1 MHCITSIP
9 FESAGLSIDIPK
21 LPRQAD
27 WSCLYTR
34 RQYVDK
40 SLVGIFFSL
49 LLHTIIKSSL

>member
-9 FESAGLSIDIPK
+9 FDYPGLFIDMPK

-27 WSCLYTR
+27 PSCIYTH

-40 SLVGIFFSL
+40 SLVSIFFFAFAYN
-49 LLHTIIKSSL
+49 H

>member
-40 SLVGIFFSL
+40 SLVGIFFFFAFAYNN
-49 LLHTIIKSSL
+49 